1 MFLRSS
7 RVLVSPRRSVIIS
20 TCNYP
25 SLGYR
30 SVATARSSTRRPKD
44 LELSSTT
51 SLLRS
56 LIVYSSLSFPSFVEA
71 SPKLLDASL
80 QIPVINQVALSVV
93 RATFFQQFVGG
104 ETVGEVAPVVRQLR
118 EYNVASMVDYSVEV
132 DEEAGAEA
140 PYARNIEEMKR
151 SIPIVAEVENERG
164 LDDPATRK
172 TWIAIKLVRSRKLGN
187 LPILTL

>member
-1 MFLRSS
+1 M
-7 RVLVSPRRSVIIS
+7 
-20 TCNYP
+20 
-25 SLGYR
+25 
-30 SVATARSSTRRPKD
+30 
-44 LELSSTT
+44 
-51 SLLRS
+51 
-56 LIVYSSLSFPSFVEA
+56 
-71 SPKLLDASL
+71 
-80 QIPVINQVALSVV
+80 
-93 RATFFQQFVGG
+93 
-104 ETVGEVAPVVRQLR
+104 GEVAPVVRQLR